1 MCVISVLTAISNPS
15 YARVWSPC
23 DPPGGNEL
31 PPTNLTVE
39 SHSAANISAT
49 ASSSSALDLAIVL
62 PTFNERDNIP
72 LLIARL
78 SDALRGLKW
87 EAIFVDDDS
96 PDGTSDVVSSYARSD
111 PRIRLIHRIGR
122 RGLSSASIEGMLS
135 TSAPVVGVMDADLQH
150 DESILPRM
158 LDLLRSSSLDVVV
171 GTRNADGGSMGEFGR
186 RRVLLSRLGEK
197 ISQSVCRVK
206 LTDPMSGFFL
216 LRRSFLL
223 DVVHDLQGGGFKIL
237 VDLLASS
244 PVPVRVGEVGYKF
257 GTRQH
262 GESKLNVVVG
272 IEYLFLV
279 VNKRLGGLIPLHLA
293 LYMLVG
299 VIGLATH
306 LVVFLILS
314 HAFAKSFVAAQAIA
328 TFVAMVENFLLNN
341 MITFR
346 SRQLHGFQMLTGAA
360 RFIAACS
367 FGAWAN
373 IVFSRALWQGGL
385 EWYIAGFAGIVLG
398 SVWNLSVSSFITWG
412 MLRHTPRRETVDDAM
427 VSRVEISH

>member
-1 MCVISVLTAISNPS
+1 M
-15 YARVWSPC
+15 
-23 DPPGGNEL
+23 L
-31 PPTNLTVE
+31 PIHFTVE
-39 SHSAANISAT
+39 PGMTPAFGATPST
-49 ASSSSALDLAIVL
+49 ASPLDLAIVL

-72 LLIARL
+72 LVIARL
-78 SDALRGLKW
+78 TETLQGLSW

-96 PDGTSDVVSSYARSD
+96 PDGTADVIANYARWDS
-111 PRIRLIHRIGR
+111 RIRLIHRVGR
-122 RGLSSASIEGMLS
+122 RGLSSASIEGMMS
-135 TSAPVVGVMDADLQH
+135 TSASVVGVMDADLQH
-150 DESILPRM
+150 DETILPRM
-158 LDLLRSSSLDVVV
+158 LALLRADSLDVVV
-171 GTRNADGGSMGEFGR
+171 GTRNADGGSMGDFGR
-186 RRVLLSRLGEK
+186 SRVILSRLGEK
-197 ISQSVCRVK
+197 ISQSVCHCK

-223 DVVHDLQGGGFKIL
+223 DIVHDLQGGGFKIL

-244 PVPVRVGEVGYKF
+244 KVPVRVGEVGYKF
-257 GTRQH
+257 GARQH

-299 VIGLATH
+299 VIGLVTH
-306 LVVFLILS
+306 TIAFLALS
-314 HAFAKSFVAAQAIA
+314 HFFSKNFVEAQAIA
-328 TFVAMVENFLLNN
+328 TFIAMIENFLLNN

-346 SRQLHGFQMLTGAA
+346 SRQLHGMQMLTGAA

-373 IVFSRALWQGGL
+373 IVFSRALWQGGV
-385 EWYIAGFAGIVLG
+385 EWYVAGAAGIVLG

-412 MLRHTPRRETVDDAM
+412 MLRRTSRRVPVGDVM
-427 VSRVEISH
+427 VSHVETSH

>member
-1 MCVISVLTAISNPS
+1 
-15 YARVWSPC
+15 
-23 DPPGGNEL
+23 L
-31 PPTNLTVE
+31 PPTSFTVE
-39 SHSAANISAT
+39 RASAGHIPAT
-49 ASSSSALDLAIVL
+49 PPSSSALDLAIVL
-62 PTFNERDNIP
+62 PTYNERDNIP
-72 LLIARL
+72 ILIARL
-78 SDALRGLKW
+78 GDALYGLKW

-96 PDGTSDVVSSYARSD
+96 PDGTSDVVAAYARRD

-122 RGLSSASIEGMLS
+122 RGLSSASIEGMMS
-135 TSAPVVGVMDADLQH
+135 TAAPVVGVMDADLQH

-158 LDLLRSSSLDVVV
+158 LELLRSSSLDVVV
-171 GTRNADGGSMGEFGR
+171 GTRNSDGGSMGDFGAG
-186 RRVLLSRLGEK
+186 RVMLSRMGEK
-197 ISQSVCRVK
+197 IGQSVCRVK
-206 LTDPMSGFFL
+206 LSDPMSGFFL

-244 PVPVRVGEVGYKF
+244 RVPVRVGEVGYKF
-257 GTRQH
+257 GARQH

-314 HAFAKSFVAAQAIA
+314 HAFSSAFVSAQAIA
-328 TFVAMVENFLLNN
+328 TFVAMIENFLLNN

-346 SRQLHGFQMLTGAA
+346 SRQLHGTQMLTGAA

-373 IVFSRALWQGGL
+373 IVFSRALWQGGM
-385 EWYIAGFAGIVLG
+385 EWYVAGFAGIVLG

-412 MLRHTPRRETVDDAM
+412 MLRRAPRREPAKDAM
-427 VSRVEISH
+427 VSPIEMPH

>member
-1 MCVISVLTAISNPS
+1 M
-15 YARVWSPC
+15 
-23 DPPGGNEL
+23 L
-31 PPTNLTVE
+31 PVQCSVE
-39 SHSAANISAT
+39 SGSLPIPTSGAT
-49 ASSSSALDLAIVL
+49 PFGGSPLDLAIIL
-62 PTFNERDNIP
+62 PTFNERENIP
-72 LLIARL
+72 LVIARL
-78 SDALRGLKW
+78 SEALRGLSW

-96 PDGTSDVVSSYARSD
+96 PDGTADVISSYARRDS
-111 PRIRLIHRIGR
+111 RIRLIHRVGR
-122 RGLSSASIEGMLS
+122 RGLSSASIEGMMS

-158 LDLLRSSSLDVVV
+158 LALLRADSLDVVV
-171 GTRNADGGSMGEFGR
+171 GTRNADGGSMGEFSR
-186 RRVLLSRLGEK
+186 SRVLLSRLGEK
-197 ISQSVCRVK
+197 ISQSVCRCK

-244 PVPVRVGEVGYKF
+244 KVPVRIGEVGYKF
-257 GTRQH
+257 GARQH

-306 LVVFLILS
+306 LVAFLALS
-314 HAFAKSFVAAQAIA
+314 HIFAKNFVEAQAIA
-328 TFVAMVENFLLNN
+328 TFIAMIENFFLNN

-346 SRQLHGFQMLTGAA
+346 SRQLHGVQMLTGAA

-373 IVFSRALWQGGL
+373 IVFARALWQGGV
-385 EWYIAGFAGIVLG
+385 EWYVAGVAGIVLG

-412 MLRHTPRRETVDDAM
+412 MLRRQSHRQPVEDVM
-427 VSRVEISH
+427 VTHVEPSR

>member
-1 MCVISVLTAISNPS
+1 VP
-15 YARVWSPC
+15 R
-23 DPPGGNEL
+23 
-31 PPTNLTVE
+31 TNSTVE
-39 SHSAANISAT
+39 RTSIANISAT
-49 ASSSSALDLAIVL
+49 SSRSSLDLAIVL

-72 LLIARL
+72 VLIARL
-78 SDALRGLKW
+78 NDALRGLKW

-96 PDGTSDVVSSYARSD
+96 PDGTSDVIASYARRD
-111 PRIRLIHRIGR
+111 PRIRLVRRIGR
-122 RGLSSASIEGMLS
+122 RGLSSACIEGMMS
-135 TSAPVVGVMDADLQH
+135 TAAPVVGVMDADLQH

-158 LDLLRSSSLDVVV
+158 LDLLQSGSLDVVV

-216 LRRSFLL
+216 LRRSFLN

-244 PVPVRVGEVGYKF
+244 RVPVRVGEVGYKF

-314 HAFAKSFVAAQAIA
+314 RVFSSTFVVAQAIA

-346 SRQLHGFQMLTGAA
+346 SRQLHGLQMLTGAA

-373 IVFSRALWQGGL
+373 IVFARALWQGGL
-385 EWYIAGFAGIVLG
+385 EWYVAGFAGIVLG

-412 MLRHTPRRETVDDAM
+412 MLRRAPHRESAQDAM
-427 VSRVEISH
+427 VSPIEMSH

>member
-1 MCVISVLTAISNPS
+1 M
-15 YARVWSPC
+15 
-23 DPPGGNEL
+23 PPL
-31 PPTNLTVE
+31 SFTVE
-39 SHSAANISAT
+39 SVTRSTPVTPTT
-49 ASSSSALDLAIVL
+49 APRSSALDLALVL
-62 PTFNERDNIP
+62 PTFNEHDNIP
-72 LLIARL
+72 LVIARL
-78 SDALRGLKW
+78 TEALQGLSW

-96 PDGTSDVVSSYARSD
+96 PDGTADVIATYARRD

-122 RGLSSASIEGMLS
+122 RGLSSASIEGMMS

-171 GTRNADGGSMGEFGR
+171 GTRNADGGSMGDFGR
-186 RRVLLSRLGEK
+186 GRVFLSRTGEK
-197 ISQSVCRVK
+197 ISQSVCRCK

-257 GTRQH
+257 GARQH

-314 HAFAKSFVAAQAIA
+314 HAFSSTFVSAQAIA
-328 TFVAMVENFLLNN
+328 TFVAMIENFLLNN

-346 SRQLHGFQMLTGAA
+346 SRQLHGLQMWTGAA

-385 EWYIAGFAGIVLG
+385 EWYVAGFAGIVLG

-412 MLRHTPRRETVDDAM
+412 MLRHNSRRASSANGM
-427 VSRVEISH
+427 VRHIEIPH

>member
-1 MCVISVLTAISNPS
+1 MRPVP
-15 YARVWSPC
+15 
-23 DPPGGNEL
+23 
-31 PPTNLTVE
+31 LTVE
-39 SHSAANISAT
+39 PTIRSIPMV
-49 ASSSSALDLAIVL
+49 ASTPPQHPALDLAIIL
-62 PTFNERDNIP
+62 PTYNERENIP
-72 LLIARL
+72 LVIARL
-78 SDALRGLKW
+78 TEALQGLSW

-96 PDGTSDVVSSYARSD
+96 PDGTAEVVASHARRD
-111 PRIRLIHRIGR
+111 LRIRLIHRIGR
-122 RGLSSASIEGMLS
+122 RGLSSASIEGMMA
-135 TSAPVVGVMDADLQH
+135 TAAPIVGVMDADLQH

-158 LDLLRSSSLDVVV
+158 LNLLRSSSLDVVV
-171 GTRNADGGSMGEFGR
+171 GTRNSDGGSMGDFGR
-186 RRVLLSRLGEK
+186 RRVFLSRMGEK
-197 ISQSVCRVK
+197 ISQSVCRVR

-216 LRRSFLL
+216 IRRSFLL

-244 PVPVRVGEVGYKF
+244 PVPARVGEVGYKF
-257 GTRQH
+257 GARQH

-314 HAFAKSFVAAQAIA
+314 HIFSSTFVVAQAIA
-328 TFVAMVENFLLNN
+328 TFVAMVENFVLNN

-346 SRQLHGFQMLTGAA
+346 SRQLHGVQMWTGAA

-373 IVFSRALWQGGL
+373 IIFSRALWQGGL
-385 EWYIAGFAGIVLG
+385 EWYVAGFAGIVLG

-412 MLRHTPRRETVDDAM
+412 MLRHTSRRNLSTDAM
-427 VSRVEISH
+427 VSHIEISH

>member
-1 MCVISVLTAISNPS
+1 M
-15 YARVWSPC
+15 
-23 DPPGGNEL
+23 
-31 PPTNLTVE
+31 PPTRFAVE
-39 SHSAANISAT
+39 RASTEYSPAT
-49 ASSSSALDLAIVL
+49 PPSSSALDLAIVL

-72 LLIARL
+72 ILISRL
-78 SDALRGLKW
+78 NDALCGLKW

-96 PDGTSDVVSSYARSD
+96 PDGTSDVVSAYAKQD

-122 RGLSSASIEGMLS
+122 RGLSSASIEGMMS
-135 TSAPVVGVMDADLQH
+135 TAAPVVGVMDADLQH
-150 DESILPRM
+150 DETILPRM
-158 LDLLRSSSLDVVV
+158 LELLRSGSLDVVV
-171 GTRNADGGSMGEFGR
+171 GTRNSDGGSMGDFGAG
-186 RRVLLSRLGEK
+186 RVMLSRIGEK
-197 ISQSVCRVK
+197 ISQSVCRCT

-257 GTRQH
+257 GARQH

-299 VIGLATH
+299 IIGLATH
-306 LVVFLILS
+306 TVVFLILS
-314 HAFAKSFVAAQAIA
+314 HAFSNTFVSAQAIA
-328 TFVAMVENFLLNN
+328 TFVAMIENFALNN

-346 SRQLHGFQMLTGAA
+346 SRQLHGWQMLSGAA

-373 IVFSRALWQGGL
+373 IVFSRALWQGGM
-385 EWYIAGFAGIVLG
+385 EWYVAGLSGIVLG

-412 MLRHTPRRETVDDAM
+412 MLRHVRRPEPATDSM
-427 VSRVEISH
+427 VSHIEISH

>member
-1 MCVISVLTAISNPS
+1 M
-15 YARVWSPC
+15 
-23 DPPGGNEL
+23 PPF
-31 PPTNLTVE
+31 PQTVE
-39 SHSAANISAT
+39 SPVRLTPATSAT
-49 ASSSSALDLAIVL
+49 SVGSSALDLAIVL

-78 SDALRGLKW
+78 NEALRGLKW

-96 PDGTSDVVSSYARSD
+96 PDGTSQVIASYARWD

-122 RGLSSASIEGMLS
+122 RGLSSASIEGMMS
-135 TSAPVVGVMDADLQH
+135 TAAPVVGVMDADLQH
-150 DESILPRM
+150 DESIIPRM
-158 LDLLRSSSLDVVV
+158 LDLLRSGSLDVVV
-171 GTRNADGGSMGEFGR
+171 GTRNSDGGSMGDFGPG
-186 RRVLLSRLGEK
+186 RVLLSRIGEK

-206 LTDPMSGFFL
+206 LSDPMSGFFL

-223 DVVHDLQGGGFKIL
+223 DVAHDLQGGGFKIL

-244 PVPVRVGEVGYKF
+244 QVPVRVGEVGYKF
-257 GTRQH
+257 GARQH

-314 HAFAKSFVAAQAIA
+314 HAFSSTFVSAQAIA
-328 TFVAMVENFLLNN
+328 TFVAMIENFLLNN

-346 SRQLHGFQMLTGAA
+346 SRQLHGFQMLSGAA

-385 EWYIAGFAGIVLG
+385 EWYVAGFAGIVLG

-412 MLRHTPRRETVDDAM
+412 MLRHSPRRELAEDGM
-427 VSRVEISH
+427 VSHIEISH